1 MLGQEIAALVHKIG
15 AEEFSRGIFDGIQV
29 DDAQKDA
36 LLTSLYSG
44 RHILILGPPGCGKTT
59 LAKRVAGILNEIEV
73 VQGCP
78 VNCPPQNPTCP
89 WCLEAKAQH
98 RPLES
103 QLLPGG
109 ERVKKVQGSG
119 GLTPQDLIGDLDS
132 EVASRLGIH
141 SPGAFIPGKLLRAN
155 RGILLI
161 DFVDR
166 VPERVLNVV
175 LSALQDGAITIGAYD
190 EVIPLDVLVVGTGS
204 EQALQTL
211 PLDIVDCFDIVNLHY
226 GSDPG
231 AEKQLVLDHFEREW
245 QAGWRKE
252 MLPEAAMDRVVHI
265 VNRTRTHSDVERG
278 VSPRGTIK
286 YAVLLASLHELQGDH
301 EGDWLRAAA
310 HISLPHR
317 LTLAPETDLE
327 GKRAQIV
334 NDIVDRVTGVK
345 GEEEEVMTLSKED
358 VLALVEEIVRVDEFR
373 EALKYGDFAL
383 LLRRVQR
390 YSDSKLA
397 ETVREAMERLEELYP
412 ERFRSD
418 NLTDDLL
425 ISIEDARKRRMVIDK
440 IKRDLEAE
448 ALAETLGF
456 LERQELLQRGTTGW
470 ELSRRGITFLLEK
483 LAPKVWQSIYTYGYG
498 KHSTGRKLT
507 AGEGRVVGLRRYR
520 FGDRYRDISLR
531 DTIREAVRNR
541 RQDLTKQDIMVS
553 TKDIRVKMDIVLVV
567 DLSGTMRQLDK
578 LWYAKESAIALS
590 LAAAH
595 SGDRVGVVSFSNL
608 ADIVADLTTNPHH
621 VTRHVID
628 LQLHENAF
636 TNIGYGILKGCKLF
650 ARHRGGRASRHMIL
664 VSDGDATAPHP
675 SPQKY
680 ALRQAASAARRG
692 ITISCVCINEESTDP
707 DLMRRI
713 SKAGKGRFYFVGPE
727 GMTGALLKEKQA
739 ISFAY

>member
-1 MLGQEIAALVHKIG
+1 MLGQEIAAIVHKIG
-15 AEEFSRGIFDGIQV
+15 AQEFSRGIFAGIQI
-29 DDAQKDA
+29 DDAARDA
-36 LLTSLYSG
+36 LLTSLCTG

-89 WCLEAKAQH
+89 WCIEARTRG

-103 QLLPGG
+103 QILPGG

-155 RGILLI
+155 RGILFI
-161 DFVDR
+161 DFFDR

-190 EVIPLDVLVVGTGS
+190 EVIPLDILVVGTGT

-211 PLDIVDCFDIVNLHY
+211 PLDIVDCFDIVSLHY
-226 GSDPG
+226 GYDPDS
-231 AEKQLVLDHFEREW
+231 EKQLVLDHLERDR
-245 QAGWRKE
+245 RKE
-252 MLPEAAMDRVVHI
+252 MLPEAAIDEVVHI
-265 VNRTRTHSDVERG
+265 VNQTRTHSDVQRG

-286 YAVLLASLHELQGDH
+286 YAGMLASFQELKGDH
-301 EGDWLRAAA
+301 EGKWLRAAA
-310 HISLPHR
+310 LTSLPHR
-317 LTLAPETDLE
+317 LTLPPDADVE
-327 GKRAQIV
+327 GKREQII

-345 GEEEEVMTLSKED
+345 GEEKEAITLSKED

-373 EALKYGDFAL
+373 EALRYGDFAL
-383 LLRRVQR
+383 LLKRVRR
-390 YSDSKLA
+390 YSESKLA
-397 ETVREAMERLEELYP
+397 QTVNEAMERLEELYP

-418 NLTDDLL
+418 NLTEELL
-425 ISIEDARKRRMVIDK
+425 ASIEEARKRDRMIAK
-440 IKRDLEAE
+440 IRKELEAE
-448 ALAETLGF
+448 ALAETLGL
-456 LERQELLQRGTTGW
+456 LERQEILQRGRTGW

-483 LAPKVWQSIYTYGYG
+483 LAPRVWRSIYTYGYG
-498 KHSTGRKLT
+498 KHSTGRKLSL
-507 AGEGRVVGLRRYR
+507 GEGRVVGLRRYR

-541 RQDLTKQDIMVS
+541 RQELTKQDIMVS
-553 TKDIRVKMDIVLVV
+553 TKDIRVKMDIVLAV

-608 ADIVADLTTNPHH
+608 ADVVSDITTNPHQ
-621 VTRHVID
+621 VTKRVID
-628 LQLHENAF
+628 LELHENAF
-636 TNIGYGILKGCKLF
+636 TNIGYGILKACQLF
-650 ARHRGGRASRHMIL
+650 ARHRGGRASRHIIL

-680 ALRQAASAARRG
+680 ALRQAASAARKG
-692 ITISCVCINEESTDP
+692 VSISCVCINEESTDP
-707 DLMRRI
+707 ELMRRI

-727 GMTGALLKEKQA
+727 GLTGAVLKERHA